1 MSLQPG
7 SARGNPSQVMSRQP
21 GRARGNPSQEGR
33 PVTLQTADVDFDGE
47 RCVSPQFGDVYF
59 SADGPDEVRRVF
71 LAPAAVAERAQAS
84 DQPFTIAELGFG
96 TGLNLVV
103 AAAATRARLHFVSFE
118 RHPLSRADM
127 ARALAPWRHDY
138 PLVGPLIAAYP
149 PPVRGWHRRFFESA
163 RVQLSVFFGD
173 VGDGLADLRQQQR
186 RGVDAW
192 FLDGFAPKRNPE
204 MWREPLFA
212 DIAALCATGATATTF
227 SAAGEVRRRLAAHG
241 FTVRR
246 VDQRP
251 HKRHST
257 AAVFA
262 GSGRT
267 FRAPREAVVVGAGLA
282 GAATARRL
290 VDKGIAVTLLDRG
303 EGIASG
309 ASAIPAAVL
318 HPRLLPAASVE
329 ALYRLQAFLHAAA
342 WLPTRDGVASTGVL
356 QLAGKSEHVTRLRR
370 VAAVIPDE
378 IAAYT
383 DPHAAS
389 DIAGTSVRAPGL
401 FFPGA
406 SMIDGKAL
414 ALDLANDPHIA
425 VMPDLDL
432 PPGTTVIRASGADV
446 AGFPHLE
453 VRAVAGQLDRFAC
466 DRPPRLPIVGG
477 GVIVPDRT
485 SVWTGATY
493 EYEPWDP
500 DRASQANAARYSA
513 FFRAEPGPSLDRF
526 RGTRAVTSDRL
537 PVIGADGDAWFNLG
551 HGSHGTIT
559 AIFGAEIV
567 ASAVNGE
574 LAPATGDIRELLLP
588 ARFRA
593 RQLRR
598 PNPFR

>member
-1 MSLQPG
+1 MENASVK
-7 SARGNPSQVMSRQP
+7 SKPSP
-21 GRARGNPSQEGR
+21 A
-33 PVTLQTADVDFDGE
+33 TLPTADVAFDGE
-47 RCVSPQFGDVYF
+47 RCVSRRFGDIYF

-84 DQPFTIAELGFG
+84 DKRFTIAELGFG

-118 RHPLSRADM
+118 RHPLARADL
-127 ARALAPWRHDY
+127 ARALDPWRHDY

-149 PPVRGWHRRFFESA
+149 PPVRGWHRRFFESG

-173 VGDGLADLRQQQR
+173 VGAGLADLRQQQR

-204 MWREPLFA
+204 MWRDALFV
-212 DIAALCATGATATTF
+212 DIAALCAPGATATTF
-227 SAAGEVRRRLAAHG
+227 SAAGDVRRRLAACG

-262 GSGRT
+262 GTGRT

-290 VDKGIAVTLLDRG
+290 VDKGIAVALLDRG
-303 EGIASG
+303 EGVASG

-342 WLPTRDGVASTGVL
+342 WLPGCAGVATTGAL
-356 QLAGKSEHVTRLRR
+356 QLASGSEQGTRLRR
-370 VAAVIPDE
+370 VAASIPDE
-378 IAAYT
+378 IAAYV
-383 DPHAAS
+383 DPRAAS
-389 DIAGTSVRAPGL
+389 DLAGTTVRAPGL
-401 FFPGA
+401 FFPGG
-406 SMIDGKAL
+406 SLINGKAL
-414 ALDLANDPHIA
+414 ALDLADDPKIA
-425 VMPDLDL
+425 LLPDLDP
-432 PPGTTVIRASGADV
+432 PPGTTVIRATGTDV
-446 AGFPHLE
+446 AGFAHLE
-453 VRAVAGQLDRFAC
+453 VGAVGGQLDRFPC
-466 DRPPRLPIVGG
+466 DRPPRLPIVGD
-477 GVIVPDRT
+477 GVIVPDT
-485 SVWTGATY
+485 ASVWIGATY
-493 EYEPWDP
+493 EHRPWNT
-500 DRASQANAARYSA
+500 DRASQANAARYA
-513 FFRAEPGPSLDRF
+513 GFFRAEPVPSLNRF

-537 PVIGADGDAWFNLG
+537 PVIGADGDTWFNLG

-559 AIFGAEIV
+559 AIFGAEMI
-567 ASAVNGE
+567 ASAINGE
-574 LAPATGDIRELLLP
+574 LAPATCDIRALLLP

-598 PNPFR
+598 PNPFRR

>member
-1 MSLQPG
+1 MENASG
-7 SARGNPSQVMSRQP
+7 KSRPST
-21 GRARGNPSQEGR
+21 
-33 PVTLQTADVDFDGE
+33 VTLPTAEVDFDGE
-47 RCVSPQFGDVYF
+47 RCVSKRFGDIYF

-84 DQPFTIAELGFG
+84 DQHFTIAELGFG

-118 RHPLSRADM
+118 RHPLSRADL
-127 ARALAPWRHDY
+127 ARALKPWRLDH
-138 PLVGPLIAAYP
+138 PLVDPLIAAYP
-149 PPVRGWHRRFFESA
+149 PPVPGWHRRFFESG

-204 MWREPLFA
+204 MWRDGLFA
-212 DIAALCATGATATTF
+212 DIAALCAPGATATTF
-227 SAAGEVRRRLAAHG
+227 SAAGDVRRRLAAHG

-257 AAVFA
+257 AAVFTGA
-262 GSGRT
+262 GRT
-267 FRAPREAVVVGAGLA
+267 FQPPREVVVVGAGLA

-290 VDKGIAVTLLDRG
+290 VDKGIGVRLLDRA
-303 EGIASG
+303 EGVASG

-329 ALYRLQAFLHAAA
+329 ALCRLQAFLHAAA
-342 WLPTRDGVASTGVL
+342 WLPGRAGVAATGVL
-356 QLAGKSEHVTRLRR
+356 QVAGQNGPSAGEREGKALANEQPARLRR
-370 VAAVIPDE
+370 VAAATHDD
-378 IAAYT
+378 IAEYK

-389 DIAGTSVRAPGL
+389 EIAGTPLRSPGL

-406 SMIDGKAL
+406 LTIDGKAL
-414 ALDLANDPHIA
+414 ALDLANDPNIA
-425 VMPDLDL
+425 ILPAVDK
-432 PPGTTVIRASGADV
+432 PPGTTVVRATGADV
-446 AGFPHLE
+446 AEFPYLE
-453 VRAVAGQLDRFAC
+453 VGPLAGQLDRFPC
-466 DRPPRLPIVGG
+466 DRPPRLPIVGDG
-477 GVIVPDRT
+477 IIVPDNA
-485 SVWTGATY
+485 SVWAGATY
-493 EYEPWDP
+493 EYRPWDP
-500 DRASQANAARYSA
+500 DRASQANAARYA
-513 FFRAEPGPSLDRF
+513 GFFGAEPGPMLKRF

-537 PVIGADGDAWFNLG
+537 PVIGADGDTWFNLG

-559 AIFGAEIV
+559 AIFGAEII
-567 ASAVNGE
+567 ASALNGE
-574 LAPATGDIRELLLP
+574 VAPATSDIRALLEP
-588 ARFRA
+588 ARFRR

-598 PNPFR
+598 PNPFRR

>member
-1 MSLQPG
+1 MENAS
-7 SARGNPSQVMSRQP
+7 GN
-21 GRARGNPSQEGR
+21 A
-33 PVTLQTADVDFDGE
+33 LQTADVAFDGE
-47 RCVSPQFGDVYF
+47 RCISRRFGDVYF

-71 LAPAAVAERAQAS
+71 LAPAAVAERSQAC

-118 RHPLSRADM
+118 RHPLARADL
-127 ARALAPWRHDY
+127 ARALDPWRQDY
-138 PLVGPLIAAYP
+138 PLVRPLIAAYP
-149 PPVRGWHRRFFESA
+149 PPVPGWHRRFFESG

-173 VGDGLADLRQQQR
+173 VGDGLADLRQQQQ

-192 FLDGFAPKRNPE
+192 FLDGFAPKRNPG
-204 MWREPLFA
+204 MWRDALFA
-212 DIAALCATGATATTF
+212 DIAALCAPGATATTF
-227 SAAGEVRRRLAAHG
+227 SAAGDVRRRLAAHG

-257 AAVFA
+257 AAVF
-262 GSGRT
+262 GGTGRT
-267 FRAPREAVVVGAGLA
+267 FEAPREAVVVGAGLA

-290 VDKGIAVTLLDRG
+290 VEKGISVALLDRG
-303 EGIASG
+303 EGVASG

-329 ALYRLQAFLHAAA
+329 ALYRLQAFLHAAE
-342 WLPTRDGVASTGVL
+342 WLPGHDGVATTGVL
-356 QLAGKSEHVTRLRR
+356 QLAGPSEHPTRLRR
-370 VAAVIPDE
+370 VAAAIPDE
-378 IAAYT
+378 VATHT
-383 DPHAAS
+383 DPRAAS
-389 DIAGTSVRAPGL
+389 ELVGMPVGAPGL
-401 FFPGA
+401 YFPGA
-406 SMIDGKAL
+406 AMINGKAL
-414 ALDLANDPHIA
+414 ALDLANDPNIA
-425 VMPDLDL
+425 VLPDLHV
-432 PPGTTVIRASGADV
+432 PRGTVTRATGTDV

-453 VRAVAGQLDRFAC
+453 VGAVAGQLDRFPC
-466 DRPPRLPIVGG
+466 DRPPRLPIVGD
-477 GVIVPDRT
+477 GVIVPDSA

-493 EYEPWDP
+493 EHTPWDP
-500 DRASQANAARYSA
+500 DRASRANATRYAR
-513 FFRAEPGPSLDRF
+513 FFRAEPGPPLNRF

-537 PVIGADGDAWFNLG
+537 PVIGVDGDAWFNLG
-551 HGSHGTIT
+551 HGSHGTIS

-574 LAPATGDIRELLLP
+574 VAPATGDIRALLDP

>member
-1 MSLQPG
+1 MENA
-7 SARGNPSQVMSRQP
+7 SAKSKPSS
-21 GRARGNPSQEGR
+21 A
-33 PVTLQTADVDFDGE
+33 TLPTADVDFDGE
-47 RCVSPQFGDVYF
+47 RCVSRRFGDIYF

-84 DQPFTIAELGFG
+84 SQRLTIAELGFG

-118 RHPLSRADM
+118 RHPLKRADF
-127 ARALAPWRHDY
+127 ARALNPWRHDY
-138 PLVGPLIAAYP
+138 PLVGPLVAAYP
-149 PPVRGWHRRFFESA
+149 PPVRGWHRRFFDSG
-163 RVQLSVFFGD
+163 RVQLSLFFGD

-204 MWREPLFA
+204 MWRDALFA
-212 DIAALCATGATATTF
+212 DIAALCAPGATATTF
-227 SAAGEVRRRLAAHG
+227 SAAGDVRRRLAAHG

-257 AAVFA
+257 AAVFS
-262 GSGRT
+262 GTGRT
-267 FRAPREAVVVGAGLA
+267 FQAPREAVVVGAGLA

-290 VDKGIAVTLLDRG
+290 VDKGIAVALLDRG
-303 EGIASG
+303 EGVASG

-318 HPRLLPAASVE
+318 HPRLLPTASVE
-329 ALYRLQAFLHAAA
+329 ALYRLQGFLHAAA
-342 WLPTRDGVASTGVL
+342 WLPGRAGVGTTGVL
-356 QLAGKSEHVTRLRR
+356 QLAGPNEPADRERNEPIARKGAERLRR
-370 VAAVIPDE
+370 VAAAIPDE

-383 DPHAAS
+383 DPHTAS
-389 DIAGTSVRAPGL
+389 ELAGMATRSPGL

-406 SMIDGKAL
+406 STINGRAL
-414 ALDLANDPHIA
+414 ALDFANDPNIA
-425 VMPDLDL
+425 VLPDLGP
-432 PPGTTVIRASGADV
+432 PPGTTVIQATGADV

-453 VRAVAGQLDRFAC
+453 VGAVGGQLDRFPC
-466 DRPPRLPIVGG
+466 DRPPRLPIVGD
-477 GVIVPDRT
+477 GVIVPDT
-485 SVWTGATY
+485 ASVWTGATY
-493 EYEPWDP
+493 EYTPWDA
-500 DRASQANAARYSA
+500 DRASQANAARYA
-513 FFRAEPGPSLDRF
+513 GLFGAEPGPPLNRF

-574 LAPATGDIRELLLP
+574 VAPATSDILALLEP

-598 PNPFR
+598 PNPFLR